1 MTLNQSEQQGL
12 KSAILV
18 HESQAGVV
26 EHCFC
31 TKEQA
36 EATLRACPDAD
47 TGASMF
53 VTEEALEAEMVYST
67 SPDLRA
73 RVEAAKSKLQ
83 FDIAVRDALNRNG
96 VPADRIL
103 RVAVYKAIKELRE
116 TVLRPVC

>member
-36 EATLRACPDAD
+36 EATLRASPTPIPAQACSSLKKLSRRRWC
-47 TGASMF
+47 TRHLQIC
-53 VTEEALEAEMVYST
+53 EHALRLP
-67 SPDLRA
+67 SPNFNSISLSATR
-73 RVEAAKSKLQ
+73 
-83 FDIAVRDALNRNG
+83 
-96 VPADRIL
+96 
-103 RVAVYKAIKELRE
+103 
-116 TVLRPVC
+116 